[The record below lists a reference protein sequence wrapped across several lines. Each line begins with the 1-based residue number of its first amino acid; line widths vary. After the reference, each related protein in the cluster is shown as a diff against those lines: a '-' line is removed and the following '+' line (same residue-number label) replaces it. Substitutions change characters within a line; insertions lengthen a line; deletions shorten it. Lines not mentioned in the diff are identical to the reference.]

1 MTDKDL
7 LSRML
12 GIEDPWRIVEVKLNL
27 EGRLLEVIV
36 ECVQQQW
43 GDESGRRIHLH
54 GYEERRWRHL
64 DAFQFQ
70 TIIHARVPR
79 LRYPAD
85 DPDENDDD
93 GTGTPQM
100 GRTALLAVPWAERG
114 SRFTAFFEAWAMCVL
129 QACRSVAEGA
139 RLLNL
144 TWDQAHGLMHRAV
157 DRGMERR
164 QVTEITHV
172 AIDEKSF
179 GKGQSYGTL
188 LSDPGGRRVLEV
200 TPERDTAAACT
211 AIGTLPAEQRKK
223 IISVSMDMSPAYQ
236 AAAAQALPGA
246 AVVFDR
252 FHISKLLGEAVDKVR
267 RAEHRQLTAQGDT
280 RLKGT
285 KYYWL
290 ESPENMSAQRMQEFE
305 DVFVRSLATAR
316 AWEVKE
322 SFASFYEQP
331 DAGAA
336 REFART
342 WLRRLAARKG
352 MEAMKRAGET
362 IRRHLDGLLNWYE
375 HRVSNA
381 FSEGINSLVSVIKSG
396 ARGFRNFANYRT
408 RILFHHGKLDM
419 APHCAQ
425 ASALFPLK

>member
-1 MTDKDL
+1 
-7 LSRML
+7 
-12 GIEDPWRIVEVKLNL
+12 
-27 EGRLLEVIV
+27 
-36 ECVQQQW
+36 
-43 GDESGRRIHLH
+43 
-54 GYEERRWRHL
+54 
-64 DAFQFQ
+64 
-70 TIIHARVPR
+70 
-79 LRYPAD
+79 
-85 DPDENDDD
+85 
-93 GTGTPQM
+93 M

-144 TWDQAHGLMHRAV
+144 TWDQAHGLMLRAV
-157 DRGMERR
+157 ERGMERR
-164 QVTEITHV
+164 EVTGITHV

-200 TPERDTAAACT
+200 TPERDTSAACT
-211 AIGTLPAEQRKK
+211 AIGTLPADQRKK

-246 AVVFDR
+246 SVVFDR

-267 RAEHRQLTAQGDT
+267 RAEHRQLTGQGDT

-290 ESPENMSAQRMQEFE
+290 ESPENMSAQRVQEFE
-305 DVFVRSLATAR
+305 EVFVRSLATAR

-331 DAGAA
+331 DAGTA

-362 IRRHLDGLLNWYE
+362 IRRHLDGLLNWYA

-396 ARGFRNFANYRT
+396 ARGFRNFLNFRT

-419 APHCAQ
+419 APHCAL
-425 ASALFPLK
+425 ASPLFALK